1 MDSQKKEVYQA
12 TAEVLGLCLK
22 HFANQDHQIVVLNIV
37 RDQLQKLKKLAGA
50 RSQEKFMNCLYMVFQ
65 HFPDIVE
72 QFASTFV
79 YDMAHV
85 PKGVCLKQAVEM
97 LQGALPYFR
106 YLSLNCNICR
116 SARRYITL
124 QCVIVVF
131 RVGDNFC
138 KPFAGAQVH
147 ISHIF
152 FLLLQKLC
160 KNCSHSQIANP

>member
-106 YLSLNCNICR
+106 YLSLNCNITVC
-116 SARRYITL
+116 
-124 QCVIVVF
+124 
-131 RVGDNFC
+131 
-138 KPFAGAQVH
+138 
-147 ISHIF
+147 
-152 FLLLQKLC
+152 
-160 KNCSHSQIANP
+160 NCSFSGWGQFLQRHTFLRQSDRNSDILQLF

>member
-22 HFANQDHQIVVLNIV
+22 YFVNQDHQIVLLNIV

-50 RSQEKFMNCLYMVFQ
+50 RSQEKFMHCLYMVFQ
-65 HFPDIVE
+65 HFPDIVQ

-106 YLSLNCNICR
+106 YLSLNCRICR
-116 SARRYITL
+116 SARRYI
-124 QCVIVVF
+124 
-131 RVGDNFC
+131 RVC
-138 KPFAGAQVH
+138 
-147 ISHIF
+147 
-152 FLLLQKLC
+152 
-160 KNCSHSQIANP
+160 NCRF

>member
-22 HFANQDHQIVVLNIV
+22 YFVNQDHQIVLLNIV

-50 RSQEKFMNCLYMVFQ
+50 RSQEKFMNCLFMVFQ
-65 HFPDIVE
+65 HFPDIVQ

-106 YLSLNCNICR
+106 YLFLNCSICR
-116 SARRYITL
+116 SARRYIRVCNCRFSGWEQFLQNFAVTL
-124 QCVIVVF
+124 
-131 RVGDNFC
+131 
-138 KPFAGAQVH
+138 VH
-147 ISHIF
+147 MQK
-152 FLLLQKLC
+152 FL
-160 KNCSHSQIANP
+160 

>member
-65 HFPDIVE
+65 HFPDIVQ

-106 YLSLNCNICR
+106 YIEFL
-116 SARRYITL
+116 ARESKSFKI
-124 QCVIVVF
+124 IFF
-131 RVGDNFC
+131 RVTFSLFFTFFTCHLFLNFFS
-138 KPFAGAQVH
+138 PMFLT
-147 ISHIF
+147 F
-152 FLLLQKLC
+152 F
-160 KNCSHSQIANP
+160 